1 MFAAINDAYDPSRR
15 LRKVGIVPTLRIEH
29 PTNDFASWKAAF
41 DRDPAA
47 RLKSGVQR
55 YSIYQ
60 PVDNPRYVLI
70 DLEFET
76 VAQAELLLTSMKQI
90 WSSGV
95 AGAALGGEPRTQI
108 LETMEVTQ
116 LVA

>member
-1 MFAAINDAYDPSRR
+1 MMPI
-15 LRKVGIVPTLRIEH
+15 LRIEH
-29 PTNDFASWKAAF
+29 PTQDFATWKNAF
-41 DRDPAA
+41 DRDPVGRGKA
-47 RLKSGVQR
+47 GVQR

-76 VAQAELLLTSMKQI
+76 VIQAERLLASMKQV
-90 WSSGV
+90 WSSGA
-95 AGAALGGEPRTQI
+95 AGPALGGEPRTQI
-108 LETMEVTQ
+108 LETKEVTE

>member
-1 MFAAINDAYDPSRR
+1 MPI
-15 LRKVGIVPTLRIEH
+15 LRIEH
-29 PTNDFASWKAAF
+29 PTQDFITWKAAF
-41 DRDPAA
+41 DRDPVG
-47 RLKSGVQR
+47 RSKSGVQR

-76 VAQAELLLTSMKQI
+76 VGQAEGLLASMKQI
-90 WSSGV
+90 WSSGA

-108 LETMEVTQ
+108 LETMEVTR

>member
-1 MFAAINDAYDPSRR
+1 MISPPGRPRSIGIPRREVNRACSGTPSISR
-15 LRKVGIVPTLRIEH
+15 LIT
-29 PTNDFASWKAAF
+29 
-41 DRDPAA
+41 
-47 RLKSGVQR
+47 
-55 YSIYQ
+55 
-60 PVDNPRYVLI
+60 PRYVLI

-76 VAQAELLLTSMKQI
+76 VTQAERLLTSMKQI
-90 WSSGV
+90 WGSGV

>member
-1 MFAAINDAYDPSRR
+1 MPI
-15 LRKVGIVPTLRIEH
+15 LRIEH
-29 PTNDFASWKAAF
+29 PTRDFATWKSAF
-41 DRDPAA
+41 DRDPVG
-47 RLKSGVQR
+47 RGQSGVQR

-76 VAQAELLLTSMKQI
+76 VAQAERLLASMKQI
-90 WSSGV
+90 WGSGA

-116 LVA
+116 LVV